1 MWCFQIILI
10 VIVIPIP
17 VAVTIPVVI
26 IAVPVAVTIPFI
38 VIAISAR
45 LFFSAGTI
53 FADAFFQ
60 AGTIFLGTFIASV
73 VGWITPV
80 LPDFGRT
87 IEAITAVA
95 LGQAQVGDQDHGYQ
109 GQ

>member
-1 MWCFQIILI
+1 MWFFQIILI

-45 LFFSAGTI
+45 LFFS
-53 FADAFFQ
+53 